1 MGRRSAQLR
10 SFEVCKLSQRGENGN
25 LMRGGTELGTCG
37 EEIPFVRTDFC
48 FVLKASLKEFNFLA
62 TFYFES

>member
-25 LMRGGTELGTCG
+25 LLRGGTELGT
-37 EEIPFVRTDFC
+37 
-48 FVLKASLKEFNFLA
+48 FVLKASLMEFNFLA
-62 TFYFES
+62 TFYFKCYHANKIFLA